1 MLPEV
6 GVWVWVFVICLLLEG
21 LQCHDIYENF
31 NYKISQMTTFTL
43 LTWTTLFV
51 GNYGLRYLNAITLT
65 LT

>member
-21 LQCHDIYENF
+21 LQCHDIYENL
-31 NYKISQMTTFTL
+31 NYEISQMTTFTL
-43 LTWTTLFV
+43 LKWTTLFV